1 VGFGNLKSTE
11 SIFYY
16 NQNEKEFISLEKENS
31 SNKLNE
37 FIFKTE
43 DNLVILAGAG
53 CSIISWKDDKNLCD
67 VKSGKTMKE
76 LYIST
81 ICQIG
86 KKGLDDDNLEKIF
99 FPKDC
104 PGKYDD
110 KNCKECANCYRL
122 EEKMSLADEY
132 IKVNE
137 ALGNEQAVEK
147 LKNFIKQVRQKIK
160 EECELKYDRN
170 YFKHGEFLSKLLS
183 LRSKKNERLKIFTT
197 NYDTLFEQAA
207 SNEKIILID
216 GFSYAEPRYFDDS
229 YFDYDFV
236 IRDNVRKLAE
246 PILVD
251 KVIHLYK
258 LHGSIDWVRD
268 KDRKIKKLG
277 FKVVKNENRKI
288 QSGKDGEEAQFV
300 MIYPATT
307 KFEQTFS
314 SPHFELYS
322 RFISE
327 LKKKNTVLIVIGF
340 SFGDEHINNAI
351 INALKLNN
359 SLKMVI
365 VDISIFGEG
374 QNKSSKSD
382 GDESSEVLE
391 NQNKKLDELR
401 DNYKFIQNFNET
413 ILSRI
418 LLVEKSFS
426 EFVDLLYGNY
436 ERENK
441 F

>member
-1 VGFGNLKSTE
+1 MGFDTLKSTE

-16 NQNEKEFISLEKENS
+16 NQAKKEFISLKNEEDS

-53 CSIISWKDDKNLCD
+53 CSIISKKYAKRLSD

-81 ICQIG
+81 VCQIG
-86 KKGLDDDNLEKIF
+86 KKKLDNCNLEKIF

-104 PGKYDD
+104 PGKYDEE
-110 KNCKECANCYRL
+110 NKECVSCYRL
-122 EEKMSLADEY
+122 EEKLSLADEY

-137 ALGNEQAVEK
+137 ALGNEQVVEK

-160 EECELKYDRN
+160 EECELEYHRN
-170 YFKHGEFLSKLLS
+170 YFKHGEFLSKILS

-207 SNEKIILID
+207 SDEKIILID

-236 IRDNVRKLAE
+236 VRDNVRKLAE
-246 PILVD
+246 PILAD

-268 KDRKIKKLG
+268 KDKKIKKLR
-277 FKVVKNENRKI
+277 FKVVKNGKI
-288 QSGKDGEEAQFV
+288 QSGVDGEEVQFV

-359 SLKMVI
+359 SLKMVM

-374 QNKSSKSD
+374 QNESSKS
-382 GDESSEVLE
+382 GEVESSKEPE
-391 NQNKKLDELR
+391 NYNKKLDELR
-401 DNYKFIQNFNET
+401 VEYKFIQNFNET

-436 ERENK
+436 ERENE

>member
-1 VGFGNLKSTE
+1 MGFGNSKSTE

-16 NQNEKEFISLEKENS
+16 NQNEKDFISLERENS

-43 DNLVILAGAG
+43 DNLVVLAGAG
-53 CSIISWKDDKNLCD
+53 CSIISCKDDKDLSD

-81 ICQIG
+81 ICRIG
-86 KKGLDDDNLEKIF
+86 KKGLDDNNLEKIF

-104 PGKYDD
+104 PGKYNDNNE
-110 KNCKECANCYRL
+110 KCKKCYRL

-137 ALGNEQAVEK
+137 ALGNEQGVEK

-236 IRDNVRKLAE
+236 IRDNIRKLDD

-258 LHGSIDWVRD
+258 LHGSIDWIKDENKKIRKLGSYTFKNSKTQSD
-268 KDRKIKKLG
+268 KD
-277 FKVVKNENRKI
+277 
-288 QSGKDGEEAQFV
+288 EEKTQFV

-307 KFEQTFS
+307 KFEKTFS

-365 VDISIFGEG
+365 VDISIFREG

-436 ERENK
+436 ERENE